1 MYSYIIQSDNPGKMK
16 IADLKSEIDE
26 ISDLLKQNSKKEI
39 ELDKKLEIEMKI
51 RLNKI
56 KSAYS
61 EKTLKE
67 RLLDIG
73 RKEKEKERKTR
84 THRLVKLGGIIE
96 MYYPNMSEDE
106 MYKLLEFILEQDERG
121 GYASKKIGRELN
133 SESIKAIREKLAGN
147 KKEEPTFY

>member
-1 MYSYIIQSDNPGKMK
+1 MN

-26 ISDLLKQNSKKEI
+26 ISELLKQNSKKEI

-73 RKEKEKERKTR
+73 RKEKEKAE
-84 THRLVKLGGIIE
+84 
-96 MYYPNMSEDE
+96 
-106 MYKLLEFILEQDERG
+106 
-121 GYASKKIGRELN
+121 
-133 SESIKAIREKLAGN
+133 
-147 KKEEPTFY
+147 